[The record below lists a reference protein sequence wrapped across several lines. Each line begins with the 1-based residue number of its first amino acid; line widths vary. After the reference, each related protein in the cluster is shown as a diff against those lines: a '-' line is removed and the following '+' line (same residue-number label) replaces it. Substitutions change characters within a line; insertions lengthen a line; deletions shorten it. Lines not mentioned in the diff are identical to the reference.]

1 MDIIPTERKNIYIL
15 VRNTYV
21 VHINTLAQ
29 SSKKTVESMIYK
41 NLGKRVG
48 VVKCLIPQLVFC
60 VMFWKYLGYILLGG

>member
-29 SSKKTVESMIYK
+29 SSKKTVESMMYK
-41 NLGKRVG
+41 NLEKG
-48 VVKCLIPQLVFC
+48 LVLSS
-60 VMFWKYLGYILLGG
+60 VSYLNQYFV

>member
-48 VVKCLIPQLVFC
+48 VVKYLISQLVFC
-60 VMFWKYLGYILLGG
+60 VIFRKY